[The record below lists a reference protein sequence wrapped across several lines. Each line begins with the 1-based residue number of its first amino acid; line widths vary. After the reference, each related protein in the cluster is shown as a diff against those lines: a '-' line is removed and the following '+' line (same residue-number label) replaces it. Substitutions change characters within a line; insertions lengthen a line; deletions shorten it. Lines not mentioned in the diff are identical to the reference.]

1 MTLKTYYWKY
11 SSWAAILN
19 TVSIIVYLFFR
30 SYSNTWFLYIGNILF
45 SAVVLI
51 GVFRGNHRVHD
62 TASVRSLFMMG
73 LKITIYGILLAI
85 VLCALALI
93 INSMFTGLNNQAG
106 NPPQSGR
113 ADVLFTILSNTIA
126 VNGVLGALAAL
137 IGATVVKKNQKS
149 EQGKTLY

>member
-1 MTLKTYYWKY
+1 
-11 SSWAAILN
+11 
-19 TVSIIVYLFFR
+19 
-30 SYSNTWFLYIGNILF
+30 
-45 SAVVLI
+45 
-51 GVFRGNHRVHD
+51 
-62 TASVRSLFMMG
+62 MMG

-137 IGATVVKKNQKS
+137 IGATVVKKNQKT

>member
-1 MTLKTYYWKY
+1 MICNVTCYPLH
-11 SSWAAILN
+11 
-19 TVSIIVYLFFR
+19 IVF
-30 SYSNTWFLYIGNILF
+30 N
-45 SAVVLI
+45 
-51 GVFRGNHRVHD
+51 
-62 TASVRSLFMMG
+62 
-73 LKITIYGILLAI
+73 AI

-106 NPPQSGR
+106 NPAQSGR

-137 IGATVVKKNQKS
+137 IGATVVKKNQKT